1 MSVLT
6 SQAAMPRNLTLD
18 FFRGVALL
26 IIFINHVPANEALLF
41 TPSRFGLSDAAEI
54 FVFASGFAAALAYGK
69 TFRSAGVALGSLR
82 VLHRCG
88 QIYAAHLA
96 LFGLLA
102 MTCVLGNS
110 LLDTRDY
117 ITQLNIRYF
126 FDHTEDALRS
136 LAALRYVPH
145 YFDILPMYL
154 VIMLWIPGVLA
165 MAQVNRGLAMA
176 LPVGV
181 YLAMW
186 LWKLEFLADPVGDR
200 PWFFNPFGWQL
211 IFFIGFG
218 FGAGWLRPPPP
229 TRPLVV
235 LSLAIIVLSLP
246 LGPEPALRPT
256 VFLQDLHAGLL
267 PLLEKTRFGPLR
279 LVHFLALA
287 YLVSVAIRGREIWLS
302 GPAGRLI
309 VQMGQQSLPIFMIS
323 MVLSYVGGMVFD
335 LAGHHLLS
343 IVSINLGGIAILTLS
358 GALMAWLKSSPW
370 KRLDPTGNMAGP
382 GTKGYG
388 ALFRQD
394 ALAWR
399 HWLERAA
406 AVTVVLAVSAGPI
419 LLGDRPAA
427 PPAPSD
433 VILAGDEW
441 TAARA
446 SLEDVTAPIV
456 PEAVAP

>member
-6 SQAAMPRNLTLD
+6 NPAAMSRNLTLD

-26 IIFINHVPANEALLF
+26 IIFINHVPENEALLF

-69 TFRSAGVALGSLR
+69 TFRAAGLALGSLR
-82 VLHRCG
+82 VFHRCG

-102 MTCVLGNS
+102 VTCVLGNS

-117 ITQLNIRYF
+117 ITHLNIRYF
-126 FDHTEDALRS
+126 FDDTEDALRS
-136 LAALRYVPH
+136 LLALRYVPH

-165 MAQVNRGLAMA
+165 VAQIGRGLAMT

-186 LWKLEFLADPVGDR
+186 VWDLEFLADPVGDR

-211 IFFIGFG
+211 IFFIGYA

-229 TRPLVV
+229 TRTLVV
-235 LSLAIIVLSLP
+235 LSLAIIALSLP
-246 LGPEPALRPT
+246 LSPEPELRPT
-256 VFLQDLHAGLL
+256 VFLQELHASLL
-267 PLLEKTRFGPLR
+267 PWLEKTRFGPLR

-287 YLVSVAIRGREIWLS
+287 YLASVVFRGPQLWLS
-302 GPAGRLI
+302 RPAGRLI
-309 VQMGQQSLPIFMIS
+309 VQMGQQSLPIFLLS

-335 LAGHHLLS
+335 LVGHHPLS
-343 IVSINLGGIAILTLS
+343 IVAINLGGIAIMILF
-358 GALMAWLKSSPW
+358 GALLVWLKSSPW
-370 KRLDPTGNMAGP
+370 KRLDPMGNAAGSRATGAGGLWP
-382 GTKGYG
+382 
-388 ALFRQD
+388 AD
-394 ALAWR
+394 SVSWR
-399 HWLERAA
+399 RWVERAA
-406 AVTVVLAVSAGPI
+406 AMTVVLAVSAGPI
-419 LLGDRPAA
+419 LLGDRRAS
-427 PPAPSD
+427 PPAPAD

-441 TAARA
+441 TAARV
-446 SLEDVTAPIV
+446 SLERSVVPGVAEAP
-456 PEAVAP
+456 

>member
-6 SQAAMPRNLTLD
+6 NPAAMSRNLTLD

-69 TFRSAGVALGSLR
+69 TFRSAGIALGSLR
-82 VLHRCG
+82 VFHRCG
-88 QIYAAHLA
+88 QIYTAHLA
-96 LFGLLA
+96 LFGLMA
-102 MTCVLGNS
+102 VTCVLGNS

-126 FDHTEDALRS
+126 FDETEEALRS
-136 LAALRYVPH
+136 LLALRYVPH

-165 MAQVNRGLAMA
+165 VAQISRGLAMT

-186 LWKLEFLADPVGDR
+186 VWDLEFLADPVGDR

-229 TRPLVV
+229 MWTPVL
-235 LSLAIIVLSLP
+235 LSLAIIALSLP
-246 LGPEPALRPT
+246 LSPEPALRPT
-256 VFLQDLHAGLL
+256 VWLQDLHATLL
-267 PLLEKTRFGPLR
+267 PWLEKTRFGPLR

-287 YLVSVAIRGREIWLS
+287 YLASVVFRGPQVWLTR
-302 GPAGRLI
+302 PAGRLI
-309 VQMGQQSLPIFMIS
+309 VQMGQQSLPIFTIS

-335 LAGHHLLS
+335 LVGHHPLS
-343 IVSINLGGIAILTLS
+343 IVAINLGGIATLILC
-358 GALMAWLKSSPW
+358 GALLAWLKSSPW
-370 KRLDPTGNMAGP
+370 KRLDPMGNAAGSSATGEGGLWPA
-382 GTKGYG
+382 
-388 ALFRQD
+388 D
-394 ALAWR
+394 DISWWR
-399 HWLERAA
+399 WVERGA
-406 AVTVVLAVSAGPI
+406 AVAVVLAVSASPI
-419 LLGDRPAA
+419 LLGDRRSA

-441 TAARA
+441 TAARV
-446 SLEDVTAPIV
+446 SFEGSIAPGV
-456 PEAVAP
+456 GEPP